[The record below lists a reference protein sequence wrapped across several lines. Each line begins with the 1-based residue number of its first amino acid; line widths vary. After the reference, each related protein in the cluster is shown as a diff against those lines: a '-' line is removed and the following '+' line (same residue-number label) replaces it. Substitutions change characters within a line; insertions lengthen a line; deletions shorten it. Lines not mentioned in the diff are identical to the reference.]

1 MGKMNI
7 LIGDITS
14 DEILKNHDCIVNPT
28 NPAMRM
34 GMGISGAIFKKA
46 GVEKLENFTS
56 RKYHI
61 TYESNANE
69 MKVGEIRI
77 TPGFDLNMDI
87 LFVQGPRFW
96 DYNNPLEILKM
107 TYLNLV
113 DELSIKPYKNILLPS
128 LGTGEYGFSHEEVGP
143 MLKAII
149 TNFVKNHDINI
160 DLVLYEREV
169 KKYYE

>member
-34 GMGISGAIFKKA
+34 GMGVSGAIFKKA
-46 GVEKLENFTS
+46 GVQVLEAYTS
-56 RKYHI
+56 EKYHI
-61 TYESNANE
+61 TYDSNANE

-77 TPGFDLNMDI
+77 TPGFNLNMDI
-87 LFVQGPRFW
+87 LFVQGPRVW
-96 DYNNPLEILKM
+96 DYKNPLEILKI
-107 TYLNLV
+107 TYQNLL
-113 DELSIKPYKNILLPS
+113 DELGVKSYKNILLPS
-128 LGTGEYGFSHEEVGP
+128 IGTGEYGFTHEEVGP
-143 MLKAII
+143 MLKNMIRD
-149 TNFVKNHDINI
+149 FVKNHDINI
-160 DLVLYEREV
+160 DLILYESEV